1 MRTKLTIARCFTD
14 RGHIRTMVGE
24 VKIAVTPET
33 EAEDHVTERKA
44 KRSED
49 PRSVRNRRHQRNTS
63 EEDATGTVSV
73 L

>member
-1 MRTKLTIARCFTD
+1 
-14 RGHIRTMVGE
+14 MVGE

-33 EAEDHVTERKA
+33 EAEDHVTGRKA